1 MAFFFSADG
10 RPRSQACSYKVKV
23 PQNLLQDAVRKSL
36 VPVARAFNVALT
48 DVGTRGEKKTQT
60 KTLNG
65 RLPFEDSFFF
75 HDFWTE
81 LIVMTRF
88 II

>member
-1 MAFFFSADG
+1 M
-10 RPRSQACSYKVKV
+10 
-23 PQNLLQDAVRKSL
+23 RKSL

-65 RLPFEDSFFF
+65 RLPLEDIS
-75 HDFWTE
+75 DCDDSVCV
-81 LIVMTRF
+81 LIVMT
-88 II
+88 